1 MRRGIEENLKG
12 GGERRGL
19 EGVTGHP
26 LEGSGGAAMILV
38 TSCSNKII
46 ERLRV

>member
-12 GGERRGL
+12 GGEKGI
-19 EGVTGHP
+19 G
-26 LEGSGGAAMILV
+26 GSDRSSSGGWWGAAMILV

>member
-1 MRRGIEENLKG
+1 MRRGIEENLK

-26 LEGSGGAAMILV
+26 LEGGGGGG
-38 TSCSNKII
+38 SSNDPGHFMF
-46 ERLRV
+46 